1 MDLER
6 VGPADEAQKSD
17 RGGMKVTL
25 LGFHIQLVLKEVLKN
40 QTNVL
45 DVLLLGLRKN
55 KNVVDVDK
63 LELVEHLS
71 QHVIE

>member
-1 MDLER
+1 M
-6 VGPADEAQKSD
+6 
-17 RGGMKVTL
+17 
-25 LGFHIQLVLKEVLKN
+25 LKN
-40 QTNVL
+40 QTDVL

-63 LELVEHLS
+63 LEPVEHLS